1 LQASILPKCPAKGI
15 FYGQKTNTHDQP
27 DLNIYMDTNINVTDL
42 VALRNIINLAAERG
56 AFKAE
61 EMLEVGTVYTKLS
74 NFLEAVITQ
83 AQTQEQTADD
93 AETPQGE

>member
-1 LQASILPKCPAKGI
+1 
-15 FYGQKTNTHDQP
+15 
-27 DLNIYMDTNINVTDL
+27 METNITITDL
-42 VALRNIINLAAERG
+42 IAIRNTINLAAERG

-74 NFLEAVITQ
+74 NFLEAVVAQ
-83 AQTQEQTADD
+83 AAAQEKAAQEQTAD